1 MPENAEPQY
10 TTEEYEFLRKVA
22 LSLIEFRAL
31 HATSHRAESLS
42 TVLSDLASFIEEGI
56 DEF

>member
-1 MPENAEPQY
+1 MTEEPQY

-22 LSLIEFRAL
+22 LSLIEFRDL
-31 HATSHRAESLS
+31 HATSERAKNMEI
-42 TVLSDLASFIEEGI
+42 VCADLADFVDEGI